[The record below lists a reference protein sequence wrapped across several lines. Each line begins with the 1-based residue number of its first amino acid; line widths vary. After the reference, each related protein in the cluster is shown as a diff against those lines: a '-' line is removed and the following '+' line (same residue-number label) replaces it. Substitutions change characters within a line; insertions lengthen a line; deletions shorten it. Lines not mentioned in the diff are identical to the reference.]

1 MLISNTM
8 MTAYYL
14 GWKIILLR
22 KSKNLSFSGTYKYY
36 LILLPVL
43 FLISNVFSK
52 EIIIEPGENA
62 HERLQEAMIL
72 MEEGDT
78 LLIKSGYYSFEDGL
92 SLDIDGV
99 TVIGEG
105 MDKTILDFKNQQS
118 GAQGLLVTSNK
129 VTLKDFAILDAKG
142 DALKVIGAMGI
153 NMINLRTEWTGG
165 PKSTNGAYGFYPVE
179 SEDVL
184 IDGCVAI
191 GASDAGIYV
200 GQSKNIIVRNSIA
213 QYNVAGIEIENSYY
227 ADVYNNLASHN
238 TGGILIFD
246 LPDLPQQGGHHIR
259 VFENQS
265 IDNDTDNFA
274 PEGNIVGEVPRGTGI
289 IIMANSDVEVFNN
302 LLSGNGTV
310 NLSIVS
316 YSDETDDPNYY
327 PHPKRIQ
334 VHNNTY
340 GPAGFDPDINTGEL
354 AKTLFEISN
363 GNMPD
368 IFWDGVAPLSQLIFG
383 QPEEEKLIISEDPD
397 VTFLTIS
404 AIKYMMGFSN
414 STLTD
419 IDEFQGV
426 INPLQPIDID
436 GI

>member
-1 MLISNTM
+1 ML
-8 MTAYYL
+8 
-14 GWKIILLR
+14 
-22 KSKNLSFSGTYKYY
+22 FSAH
-36 LILLPVL
+36 
-43 FLISNVFSK
+43 FQAK
-52 EIIIEPGENA
+52 EIIIGPGENA
-62 HERLQEAMIL
+62 QEDLQEALIL
-72 MEEGDT
+72 MSEGDT
-78 LLIKSGYYSFEDGL
+78 LLIKSGYYLFEDGL
-92 SLDIDGV
+92 SLDVDDV

-105 MDKTILDFKNQQS
+105 MNETVLDFKNQQS
-118 GAQGLLVTSNK
+118 GAQGFLVTSNG

-142 DALKVIGAMGI
+142 DALKVIGSKGI

-259 VFENQS
+259 VFDNKS
-265 IDNDTDNFA
+265 VDNDTDNFA

-302 LLSGNGTV
+302 VMSGNGTV

-327 PHPKRIQ
+327 PHPRRIQ
-334 VHNNTY
+334 IHNNTY
-340 GPAGFDPDINTGEL
+340 GPGGFDPDVETGDL
-354 AKTLFEISN
+354 AKALFEISE

-368 IFWDGVAPLSQLIFG
+368 IFWDGVVPVSQMIFG
-383 QPEEEKLIISEDPD
+383 QPNEDKLKVDENSD
-397 VTFLTIS
+397 VSFLTIS
-404 AIKYMMGFSN
+404 PIKYMLGFSN
-414 STLTD
+414 PVRTEKK
-419 IDEFQGV
+419 EFKGV
-426 INPLQPIDID
+426 INPLEPIVID

>member
-1 MLISNTM
+1 MS
-8 MTAYYL
+8 
-14 GWKIILLR
+14 
-22 KSKNLSFSGTYKYY
+22 
-36 LILLPVL
+36 
-43 FLISNVFSK
+43 
-52 EIIIEPGENA
+52 
-62 HERLQEAMIL
+62 
-72 MEEGDT
+72 EGDT
-78 LLIKSGYYSFEDGL
+78 LLIKSGYYLFEDGL
-92 SLDIDGV
+92 SLDVDNV
-99 TVIGEG
+99 TIIGEG
-105 MDKTILDFKNQQS
+105 LDKTILNFKNQQS
-118 GAQGLLVTSNK
+118 GAQGFLVTSNK

-142 DALKVIGAMGI
+142 DALKVIGSKGI

-259 VFENQS
+259 VYDNKS

-289 IIMANSDVEVFNN
+289 IIMANSDVEIFNN
-302 LLSGNGTV
+302 EMSGNGTV

-327 PHPKRIQ
+327 PHPTRIQ
-334 VHNNTY
+334 VHNNIY
-340 GPAGFDPDINTGEL
+340 GPGGFDPDVETGDL
-354 AKTLFEISN
+354 AKALYEISD

-368 IFWDGVAPLSQLIFG
+368 IFWDGVVPISQMIFG
-383 QPEEEKLIISEDPD
+383 QPDDDKLKVDENND
-397 VTFLTIS
+397 VSFLTIS
-404 AIKYMMGFSN
+404 PIKYMLGLSN
-414 STLTD
+414 PIRTEKK
-419 IDEFQGV
+419 EFKGV
-426 INPLQPIDID
+426 INPLEPIVID